1 MTPKARIL
9 VIRFSSIGDIV
20 LTTPVLRALKT
31 QLHGGAEVHVLTK
44 EKFAGLFE
52 GNPHVDHLHT
62 MKTTVQEVIPELEE
76 VGFDYIIDLH
86 NNIRSRIVRR
96 RLKSMCF
103 VFKKLNFEKWLW
115 VNTGINRMPDVHV
128 VQRYMDTLKAFSVVD
143 DGKGLDFYIPDRER
157 VDVNALPSTFSGG
170 FIALALGG
178 AHIGKRMDAEKL
190 IHICSSIPHPIV
202 LLGGPEDRAVGDD
215 IASALGDQV
224 CNKAG
229 ECSIHQSADLLRQSR
244 VVISGDT
251 GLMHIASAFGKKIIS
266 VWGCTVPG
274 LGMSPWRAHPDSVR
288 IEPVG
293 RKKRPCSKLGNRCKY
308 GNENRCIQAV
318 SDESI
323 AAAVGRLW

>member
-31 QLHGGAEVHVLTK
+31 QLHGGAEIHVLTK

-62 MKTTVQEVIPELEE
+62 MKITVQEVIPELEK

-128 VQRYMDTLKAFSVVD
+128 VQRYMDALKAFSVVD
-143 DGKGLDFYIPDRER
+143 DGSGLDFYIPERER
-157 VDVNALPSTFSGG
+157 VNVQSLPAEFSQGY
-170 FIALALGG
+170 IALALGG

-190 IHICSSIPHPIV
+190 IRVCASIPHPIV
-202 LLGGPEDRAVGDD
+202 LLGGPEDRATGEA
-215 IASALGDQV
+215 IASALGDACV
-224 CNKAG
+224 NRAG
-229 ECSIHQSADLLRQSR
+229 ACSIHQSADLLRQSR
-244 VVISGDT
+244 IVISGDT

-266 VWGCTVPG
+266 IWGCTVPG
-274 LGMSPWRAHPDSVR
+274 LGMAPWHPHPDSVI
-288 IEPVG
+288 IEPQG

-308 GNENRCIQAV
+308 GNDNRCIQAV
-318 SDESI
+318 SEDSI
-323 AAAVGRLW
+323 RDAVQRLW